1 MTGERPLLAI
11 DPSVLKREAD
21 EHGALLFHPDLNL
34 VKVVNATGLFIFERL
49 DGRTPLD
56 QIARDL
62 AEVFEISREDAERDA
77 SVFAAELVRLRMAAE
92 QG

>member
-1 MTGERPLLAI
+1 VTEARALLAI

-34 VKVVNATGLFIFERL
+34 VKVVNITGLFIFERL

-62 AEVFEISREDAERDA
+62 AEVFEISPEDAERDA
-77 SVFAAELVRLRMAAE
+77 AEFAADLVRLRMAAE
-92 QG
+92 HG